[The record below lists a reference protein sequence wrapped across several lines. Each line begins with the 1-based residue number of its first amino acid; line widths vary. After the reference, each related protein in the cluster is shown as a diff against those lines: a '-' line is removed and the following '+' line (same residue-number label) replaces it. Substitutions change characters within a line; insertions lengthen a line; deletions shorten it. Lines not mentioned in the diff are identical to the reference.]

1 MIPAGVDVDDIAQQ
15 LEADGVA
22 FSNPELARDDALQ
35 EPIAEALHPNH
46 GIAVVDVYPE
56 KIPDLR
62 DLATTLQEQTG
73 LDTVILQAPMKV
85 SAVSDS
91 YGRASL
97 EAAEDSLPT
106 GLDQVTLLNEFYGT
120 ADGFSAPWVLI
131 LIGMLIL
138 AAAAGWAAYRH
149 AWRGADPAD
158 ESTAK
163 SAVAATV

>member
-1 MIPAGVDVDDIAQQ
+1 MIPAGVDVDGIAQQ

-22 FSNPELARDDALQ
+22 FSNPGLARDYALQ

-62 DLATTLQEQTG
+62 DLATALQEQTG

-91 YGRASL
+91 YDRASL

-106 GLDQVTLLNEFYGT
+106 GLDQITLLNEFYGT
-120 ADGFSAPWVLI
+120 ADGLSLI
-131 LIGMLIL
+131 HI
-138 AAAAGWAAYRH
+138 
-149 AWRGADPAD
+149 
-158 ESTAK
+158 
-163 SAVAATV
+163 